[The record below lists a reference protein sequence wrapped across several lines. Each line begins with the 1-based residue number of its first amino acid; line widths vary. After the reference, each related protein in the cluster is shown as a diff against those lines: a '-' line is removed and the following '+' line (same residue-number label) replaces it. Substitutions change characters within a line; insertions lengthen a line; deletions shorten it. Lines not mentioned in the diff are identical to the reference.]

1 MTNRMAQI
9 RDLKGPEELQTASR
23 SRLYRL
29 LEQAFLFPEPP
40 FYESVRDGDFRERVL
55 EAASGL
61 PYALPSGADDAWPRT
76 APASYEDFQ
85 AEYIRLFDV
94 GVGAPPCPLY
104 GGIYA
109 GGRKQVLEEVCRFY
123 EYFGLKLPPKLREL
137 PDHITTELEFLHFL
151 SFKEA
156 AALHQG
162 KDRTSY
168 LRAERDFLERH
179 PGRWVPLLA
188 RRLAEQSPLP
198 FFRGLVGLTEAF
210 LTHDQAYVRGIVKA
224 N

>member
-1 MTNRMAQI
+1 MGNRTVQI
-9 RDLKGPEELQTASR
+9 RDLKSPEELQTASR
-23 SRLYRL
+23 SRLYQL
-29 LEQAFLFPEPP
+29 LEQAFLFPDTP
-40 FYESVRDGDFRERVL
+40 FYESVRDGSFREEL
-55 EAASGL
+55 LAAAGGL
-61 PYALPSGADDAWPRT
+61 PYALPSDADESWPT
-76 APASYEDFQ
+76 AAPASYEDFQ

-151 SFKEA
+151 TFKEA

-179 PGRWVPLLA
+179 PGRWGPLLA
-188 RRLAEQSPLP
+188 QRPAGQSPLP
-198 FFRGLVGLTEAF
+198 FFAGLVGLTQAF
-210 LTHDQAYVRGIVKA
+210 LAPGQGA
-224 N
+224 

>member
-1 MTNRMAQI
+1 MVQLQ
-9 RDLKGPEELQTASR
+9 DLKTPEELQTASR
-23 SRLYRL
+23 SRLYQL
-29 LEQAFLFPEPP
+29 LEQAFLFPEAP
-40 FYESVRDGDFRERVL
+40 FYESVRDGGFREDVL
-55 EAASGL
+55 DVASGL
-61 PYALPSGADDAWPRT
+61 PYALPVGADEAWPKS
-76 APASYEDFQ
+76 APASYDDFQ

-104 GGIYA
+104 GGLHA
-109 GGRKQVLEEVCRFY
+109 SGRKQVMEEVCRFY

-151 SFKEA
+151 TFKEA

-188 RRLAEQSPLP
+188 RRLAAQSPLP
-198 FFRGLVGLTEAF
+198 FFAGLVGFTEAF
-210 LTHDQAYVRGIVKA
+210 LAQDQAYVRGIIKSK
-224 N
+224 

>member
-1 MTNRMAQI
+1 MVQLH
-9 RDLKGPEELQTASR
+9 DLKTPEELQAASR
-23 SRLYRL
+23 SRMYQL
-29 LEQAFLFPEPP
+29 LERAFLFPETP
-40 FYESVRDGDFRERVL
+40 FFESAGDGSFSEEVL
-55 EAASGL
+55 SIASGL
-61 PYALPSGADDAWPRT
+61 PYALPAADDDARLGS
-76 APASYEDFQ
+76 APVSYDDFQ

-104 GGIYA
+104 GGLYA

-151 SFKEA
+151 TFKEV
-156 AALHQG
+156 AALQQG
-162 KDRTSY
+162 KDRASY

-188 RRLAEQSPLP
+188 RRLADQSPLP
-198 FFRGLVGLTEAF
+198 FFAGLVGLTEAF
-210 LTHDQAYVRGIVKA
+210 LAQDQAYIRGIVKA
-224 N
+224 